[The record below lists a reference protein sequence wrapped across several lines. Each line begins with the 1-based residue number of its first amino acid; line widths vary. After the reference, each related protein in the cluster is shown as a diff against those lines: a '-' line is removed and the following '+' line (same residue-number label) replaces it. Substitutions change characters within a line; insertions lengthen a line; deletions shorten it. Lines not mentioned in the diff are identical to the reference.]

1 MDFLSWSSSLFKLN
15 GYEATQNQQHLQ
27 QQAGLLS
34 SCWPWISEQPSAT
47 RPTSLILDLALL
59 EAAAVNHFWHPTS
72 LILDLALLEAAA
84 VNHFWHPA
92 AAGSSLANFMSSTI
106 MDKQNQLSFGIDRI
120 LGNQIGGNQATLPH
134 QVS

>member
-59 EAAAVNHFWHPTS
+59 EAAAVNHFWHP
-72 LILDLALLEAAA
+72 
-84 VNHFWHPA
+84 A